1 MSARPLPKI
10 VTVGLVPATQ
20 TRRRRQARHGS
31 AATINHQTSALLDGR
46 DKPGHDE
53 QEGWR

>member
-10 VTVGLVPATQ
+10 VMAGLVPATQ
-20 TRRRRQARHGS
+20 TRRRQARHGS

-46 DKPGHDE
+46 DKPSHDE